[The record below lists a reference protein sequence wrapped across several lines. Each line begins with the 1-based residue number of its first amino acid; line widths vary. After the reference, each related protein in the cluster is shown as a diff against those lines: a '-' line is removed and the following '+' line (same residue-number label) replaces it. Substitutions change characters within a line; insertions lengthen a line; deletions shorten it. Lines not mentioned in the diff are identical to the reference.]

1 MVWFEVLSNVICDAG
16 RWAVVK
22 QGDTIRVRCA
32 RRSDGQTWKASGG
45 ALLCLDCVCGKK
57 CVRRRDG
64 MGAVWW
70 FVVVSGDVFG
80 DGVVSKGDN
89 PVHVTDSGHTAEW
102 LLLVIVVGNTD
113 VL

>member
-1 MVWFEVLSNVICDAG
+1 
-16 RWAVVK
+16 
-22 QGDTIRVRCA
+22 
-32 RRSDGQTWKASGG
+32 
-45 ALLCLDCVCGKK
+45 
-57 CVRRRDG
+57 